1 MDRNFDNGRIV
12 IHTPDPE
19 KQQEPKPSPGEL
31 FRQAIGWVV
40 AAVLV
45 LVVPV
50 LIVCRDPIRILAVVG
65 SVLGIAIVY
74 TIVACTGW
82 RD

>member
-1 MDRNFDNGRIV
+1 MEKKFDDGRIV
-12 IHTPDPE
+12 IRTPEPE
-19 KQQEPKPSPGEL
+19 KPRDPLPSPGET
-31 FRQAIGWVV
+31 FREAIGWVI

-45 LVVPV
+45 LIVPV
-50 LIVCRDPIRILAVVG
+50 LIVCRDHIRILAVVG